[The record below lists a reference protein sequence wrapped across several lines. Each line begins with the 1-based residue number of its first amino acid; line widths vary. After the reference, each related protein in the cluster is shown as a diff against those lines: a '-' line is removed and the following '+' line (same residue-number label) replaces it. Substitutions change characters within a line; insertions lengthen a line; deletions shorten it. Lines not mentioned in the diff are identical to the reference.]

1 LADKSRGVCVTT
13 FDASRDEAMKQD
25 GRVSAAVPCNLL
37 FVGVAVVGFA
47 NGISERAVT
56 EIQRDGVLLAL
67 FNTLGVSIVIWAAG
81 IIAALLLLRA
91 EPRAARRMDI
101 AVAAV
106 AVATFLVPAPFMS
119 WLGIALVGTYLWLAP
134 RTSPALRQA
143 GTVLLA
149 LTVPMLWARILFA
162 AASTRILEVDAKLVG
177 WIVGTE
183 SSGNTIP
190 LADGSGVIFLEPA
203 CSSLTNVSLA
213 MLCSVLFVVAQ
224 GLKWSKSA
232 VLATLFACAATMF
245 VNVFRIALIGVMP
258 QYYSTIHGPFG
269 AAIAAWVT
277 ILAMLLIFTKG
288 IRPDAKAV
296 A

>member
-1 LADKSRGVCVTT
+1 
-13 FDASRDEAMKQD
+13 MKED

-37 FVGVAVVGFA
+37 FLGMAVIGFA
-47 NGISERAVT
+47 NGISEKAAT
-56 EIQRDGVLLAL
+56 EIQRDGVAVAL
-67 FNTLGVSIVIWAAG
+67 FNTLGVSIIIWAAG

-106 AVATFLVPAPFMS
+106 AAATFLVPAPFVS
-119 WLGIALVGTYLWLAP
+119 WLGITLVGAYLCLAP
-134 RTSPALRQA
+134 KTSQALRKA

-162 AASTRILEVDAKLVG
+162 AASTRILEMDAKLVG

-183 SSGNTIP
+183 ASGNTIP

-213 MLCSVLFVVAQ
+213 MLCGVLFVAAQ

-232 VLATLFACAATMF
+232 ILATLLACAATVF

-258 QYYSTIHGPFG
+258 QYYATIHGPFG

-288 IRPDAKAV
+288 IRQDAKAV